1 MRDGAEGS
9 AGSRVDSAR
18 LQPAVGLDRDEDEDL
33 PPDEVLD
40 RKLGDAELLLELQL
54 SRYAPEK
61 WMPVANEFARY
72 GYNVIVGWIR
82 TGAIFEMVARAT
94 GHSLRRPDR
103 PLDEDAIT
111 MLATDTVVAALDA
124 FLVNVLMKNKWSLAG
139 GASLKTFFIGQCK
152 FQFRN
157 VYRGWY
163 RAEHRNRKLQLV
175 DDIGKFEGLGG
186 HLGAA
191 DAPLMLHETALAAL
205 GAVSTDRARLAMAM
219 HSIGYS
225 HAEIA
230 IELGVADAK
239 SVENLIGHQRRRL
252 SRNTSIAWEAI

>member
-1 MRDGAEGS
+1 MRKGAEVN
-9 AGSRVDSAR
+9 AGSRVGSAR
-18 LQPAVGLDRDEDEDL
+18 IQPPVDVGRDEDDDL
-33 PPDEVLD
+33 PADEVLD
-40 RKLGDAELLLELQL
+40 RQLGDAELLLELQL
-54 SRYAPEK
+54 SRYAPDK

-72 GYNVIVGWIR
+72 GYNVIAGWIR
-82 TGAIFEMVARAT
+82 TGEVFGQVARAT
-94 GHSLRRPDR
+94 GHQLRRPDR
-103 PLDEDAIT
+103 PLDDDAIVT
-111 MLATDTVVAALDA
+111 LTTDTVVAALDA
-124 FLVNVLMKNKWSLAG
+124 FLVNVLMKNKWNLAG

-157 VYRGWY
+157 VYRSWY
-163 RAEHRNRKLQLV
+163 RAEHRLRKLHLI
-175 DDIGKFEGLGG
+175 DDVHRFEAVTGQSVE
-186 HLGAA
+186 A

-230 IELGVADAK
+230 DELGVSNAK

-252 SRNTSIAWEAI
+252 TGTSPLDGEAV